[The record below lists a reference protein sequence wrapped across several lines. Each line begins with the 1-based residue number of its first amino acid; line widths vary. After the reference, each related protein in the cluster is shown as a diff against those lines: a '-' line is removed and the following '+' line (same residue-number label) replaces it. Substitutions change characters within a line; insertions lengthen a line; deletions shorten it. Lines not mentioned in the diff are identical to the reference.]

1 MNYENTFNWEQSLVK
16 IIKETLENSKF
27 EVDFSLDGLIGYE
40 KALSNEYD
48 LIILDVMLPNKNGF
62 DILSDLRKNNITSKI
77 IMLTALSSL
86 ENKIDGFNKGADDYL
101 TNPFHVEEL
110 IVRINKQLNL
120 INFKISYEDIYLDK
134 SNKWKD

>member
-1 MNYENTFNWEQSLVK
+1 MKILLIEDEQSLVK

-62 DILSDLRKNNITSKI
+62 DILSDLRKNNIASKI

-86 ENKIDGFNKGADDYL
+86 ENKIDGFNKGTDDYL
-101 TNPFHVEEL
+101 TKPFHIEEL
-110 IVRINKQLNL
+110 IVRINKQLN
-120 INFKISYEDIYLDK
+120 
-134 SNKWKD
+134 